1 MTMKNRTAIRK
12 LLFCA
17 LFTVMVLGASAQVQI
32 DWSIKAGMGM
42 GNITGSSMA
51 SPKVTL
57 AYKFGAAVECP
68 FDKVWSLQTGIF
80 FSSKGTNHTIV
91 EMDGYSAQ
99 AQVNALYLELPLMA
113 AARFNIDRNTRI
125 VISAG
130 PYCAW
135 GVGGE
140 TKALGYSWS
149 SSSSRPDW
157 DSGDVI
163 EMDTFGDEGLDLR
176 RLDYGVGAGI
186 SVEYQHY
193 IIGIDGQFGLC
204 KLKKELEA
212 KNLTGFVT
220 VGYKF

>member
-1 MTMKNRTAIRK
+1 MTTKDKTAIRK

-17 LFTVMVLGASAQVQI
+17 LFTVMALCASAQNQI
-32 DWSIKAGMGM
+32 NWSVKAGIGM
-42 GNITGSSMA
+42 GNIIGNSVE

-57 AYKFGAAVECP
+57 AYKLGAALECP
-68 FDKVWSLQTGIF
+68 FDKVWSLQTGMF
-80 FSSKGTNHTIV
+80 FVSKGTNHTIV

-113 AARFNIDRNTRI
+113 AARFSIDRNTRI
-125 VISAG
+125 VVSAG

-135 GVGGE
+135 GIGGK

-149 SSSSRPDW
+149 SSSRPDW
-157 DSGDVI
+157 DSGNVI
-163 EMDTFGDEGLDLR
+163 KMNTFADEGLDLR
-176 RLDYGVGAGI
+176 RLDYGVGGGI